1 MRKKIMQF
9 TFLGILIIIMGC
21 GTKEKKEPI
30 DRLSTNIKS
39 MLQAMKVDSAAL
51 LIDSLKSTKSD
62 TANISRLLTA
72 LEEKK
77 KLLKNIMGTYVFNNS
92 GVSVEITLMNNKSAS
107 LKAMLNG
114 QQINGVNSKG
124 VYSLM
129 NDSSLK
135 VDWLVPELNK
145 TMSELLYNDLY
156 KTLSLTNGNVY
167 KRKSNNDSRKIRSET
182 ATNVTKVAKPKN
194 YVTFC
199 GEQYEE
205 GTKFRKFLPND
216 YEERAGFYCLK
227 NYREGASSV
236 YYSGFNKAG
245 ILVTAVGEST
255 GEKHIIL
262 FMCNGG
268 MY

>member
-21 GTKEKKEPI
+21 GTKEKTESI

-62 TANISRLLTA
+62 TVNISRLLTA

-124 VYSLM
+124 AYSLM

-135 VDWLVPELNK
+135 VEWLVPELNK

-167 KRKSNNDSRKIRSET
+167 KRKSNNDSKKIRSET